1 MGGERRGGRR
11 EPRKIRPGGMSK
23 SRRRL
28 ERVVDSEWIMV
39 EENDNSGDFCGGYIH
54 KKKVRQ
60 LRRGLRRMSLNYSLS
75 AVSSDYP
82 YMQSQIL

>member
-39 EENDNSGDFCGGYIH
+39 EEKRMIIQEISVGVIYA
-54 KKKVRQ
+54 KKSKT
-60 LRRGLRRMSLNYSLS
+60 
-75 AVSSDYP
+75 A
-82 YMQSQIL
+82 